1 MDDARAGSVLLPLA
15 SLLCLISVLFFQFFC
30 WGQEYLL
37 QLIMTD
43 PFIFLY
49 RKKLQASF

>member
-15 SLLCLISVLFFQFFC
+15 SLLGLISVLFFQFFF
-30 WGQEYLL
+30 WGQEDLL
-37 QLIMTD
+37 QLITKD

-49 RKKLQASF
+49 RKKLQAGF